1 MIAEGV
7 RETDLGAYQ
16 RAARTVLVHPLV
28 TATAPDSD
36 ALAQVRRFAAP
47 LAADLDA
54 LAGYRLELA
63 PSCARLVRRIDRLD
77 PTQVVLTRNRKPFD
91 RRRYAYLCLVLAALN
106 RAASQVAL
114 TELADGLKRRAA
126 EIEGLS
132 FDPDEYR
139 HRLAFADV
147 VAHLEGIGA
156 VRPVEVTALSWL
168 RDPDAGEAL
177 YDVERDVVHLAFVA
191 PRVLQHVGSTGA
203 LLAAAVA
210 TSRDTRR
217 EEIRQRLTRLLLEHP
232 VVYFDDLDGA
242 ERTYLLAQAR
252 VLGEDLARLTGAQL
266 ERRAEG
272 VALIDATGGFSD
284 RRFPAS
290 GTPSQAALLLA
301 DAIAARLSDGD
312 AADHGAEVSVPTT
325 AEELD
330 EAVERIDRARP
341 SAPVEL
347 GDAGPPASPDRAAPG
362 PGLPDERS
370 PAPLGPFLAR
380 SWLEAQATWMC
391 ATYGKAFSADL
402 RADPVA
408 VLDAAVEVLA
418 AFDLVRRVPGGLV
431 ARPAICRYRNLT
443 VAVAASP
450 QLSLQD
456 LGTDLDEEAS

>member
-1 MIAEGV
+1 M
-7 RETDLGAYQ
+7 RDTDLGAYQ

-28 TATAPDSD
+28 TATVPDSD
-36 ALAQVRRFAAP
+36 ALALVRRFAAP
-47 LAADLDA
+47 LAADLDT
-54 LAGYRLELA
+54 LAGYRLEMA
-63 PSCARLVRRIDRLD
+63 PSCVRLVRRFDRLD
-77 PTQVVLTRNRKPFD
+77 PTQVVITRNRKPFD

-126 EIEGLS
+126 EVEGLS
-132 FDPDEYR
+132 FDSDEYR

-147 VAHLEGIGA
+147 VAHLEGLGA
-156 VRPVEVTALSWL
+156 VRPVEVSAVAWL

-191 PRVLQHVGSTGA
+191 PRVLQHVGSTRA
-203 LLAAAVA
+203 LLATALA

-217 EEIRQRLTRLLLEHP
+217 EEVRQRLTRLLLEHP

-242 ERTYLLAQAR
+242 DRAYLLAQAR
-252 VLGEDLARLTGAQL
+252 VVGDDLARLTGAQL

-312 AADHGAEVSVPTT
+312 TADHGAEVSVPTT

-347 GDAGPPASPDRAAPG
+347 GTPDPADPLAGPANPDRATPDLAPPVG
-362 PGLPDERS
+362 RT
-370 PAPLGPFLAR
+370 PAPLGPFLTDA
-380 SWLEAQATWMC
+380 WLDEQATWLC

-402 RADPVA
+402 RADPAA
-408 VLDAAVEVLA
+408 VLAAAVEVLA

-431 ARPAICRYRNLT
+431 ARPAIGRYRNLT

-456 LGTDLDEEAS
+456 LDTTAEAS